1 MSASAP
7 TPHTST
13 PSVQEHTNQQ
23 ELQAATT
30 AALAQQGQ
38 QADYAAATQA
48 ATHGTHLTP
57 EAKAA
62 EKTWRAQVRAHMKAQ
77 RQALRPEE
85 VTALSQAVHQQVL
98 SHPFLQ
104 QARRIA
110 SYMSF
115 AGEIDTHALNELL
128 KVHEHMVGL
137 PVIVPE
143 QKGIMEF
150 YRYEGQE
157 SLVPNAFKI
166 LEPHKDPAT
175 YMAEASLEVVL
186 VPLVAFNHHTGARIG
201 MGGGFYDR
209 LLKKIRP
216 ECLTIGLAYDF
227 QYVEG
232 INIQAWDMPLD
243 EIITPTHHY
252 RIQRKY

>member
-1 MSASAP
+1 MSAFAPLANSAK
-7 TPHTST
+7 
-13 PSVQEHTNQQ
+13 PSANLHTNQQ

-30 AALAQQGQ
+30 VALAQQGQ

-48 ATHGTHLTP
+48 ATDGTILTP

-62 EKTWRAQVRAHMKAQ
+62 EKTWRAQVRAYMKAQ

-85 VTALSQAVHQQVL
+85 VTALSQAVQQKVL
-98 SHPFLQ
+98 AHPFLQ

-115 AGEIDTHALNELL
+115 AGEIDTHELNELL
-128 KVHEHMVGL
+128 TAKKHMVGL
-137 PVIVPE
+137 PAIVPE

-157 SLVPNAFKI
+157 NLVLNAFKI
-166 LEPHKDPAT
+166 LEPTKNPAT
-175 YMAEASLEVVL
+175 YMAEDSLEVIL

-232 INIQAWDMPLD
+232 INIQKWDMPLD
-243 EIITPTHHY
+243 EIITPLHHY
-252 RIQRKY
+252 RIQHKY